1 MEVTRKS
8 ILTQQKDKHYFDKSY
23 SLMEQAALEI
33 ISATEAHQTEA
44 AETVL
49 SAAEER
55 KIPHSGSEVELS
67 AFLGSSPL

>member
-33 ISATEAHQTEA
+33 ISATEANQTEA
-44 AETVL
+44 AETVCQ
-49 SAAEER
+49 R
-55 KIPHSGSEVELS
+55 QKRGR
-67 AFLGSSPL
+67 FLILDQKLN